1 MTLCCQLE
9 PGLGP
14 EDKLSLIKRELRRG
28 GGGGGRGQGGN
39 RGHQGHHGSGGG
51 GGGGGGSGGR
61 GKRPGGFGDN
71 IVPIRPDFEDAC
83 LNAVPACDERAEYR

>member
-1 MTLCCQLE
+1 M
-9 PGLGP
+9 GP

-39 RGHQGHHGSGGG
+39 RGHQGHHGSS